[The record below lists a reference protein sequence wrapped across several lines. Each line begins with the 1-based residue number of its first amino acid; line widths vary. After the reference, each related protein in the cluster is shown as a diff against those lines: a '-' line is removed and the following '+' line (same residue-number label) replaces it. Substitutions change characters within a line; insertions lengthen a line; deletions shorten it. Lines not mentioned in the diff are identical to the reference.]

1 MKRRTKKKGIGS
13 DDHTQFFVALSSPGP
28 EMLHILL
35 KAAFALHFG
44 VVLSGAFLGIGGLS
58 LLWDLLSAL
67 FCALCLVLWR
77 RFVSRHHQRVVSVL
91 VALML
96 LRWGV
101 CWTLGA
107 PAATYAGTVAG
118 LLYLPPLMAV
128 SVMVSPTSHRAWIAM
143 LSLMGLVAVGG
154 SFRGALSES
163 VLTDWRIGI
172 IFVGSFSLLSFYLRK
187 WSDHHSRL
195 VESFAR
201 ARQLKQAAQ
210 TDELTGLLNRR
221 AGRKKLDRAVIK
233 RRAMSVLLMD
243 VDHFKSI
250 NDTHGHHI
258 GDQAL
263 TCLAGILRRS
273 LRRSDAIV
281 RWGGEEF
288 VVLLLDVPP
297 HHAVAI
303 GEKIRKAVAEETPRL
318 LLPMTISIGLAYR
331 ESGETV
337 DDMLRHADN
346 ALYKAKKDGRNLLV
360 QAPSRA
366 KPAS

>member
-1 MKRRTKKKGIGS
+1 MKRRKEKKVIDT
-13 DDHTQFFVALSSPGP
+13 DDHTQFFVTLSSPGP

-35 KAAFALHFG
+35 KVALGLHCG
-44 VVLSGAFLGIGGLS
+44 VVLSGALMGIGGLS
-58 LLWDLLSAL
+58 LLWDLLSAM
-67 FCALCLVLWR
+67 FCALCLILWR
-77 RFVSRHHQRVVSVL
+77 RFVSRHHRRIVTVL
-91 VALML
+91 VVLML
-96 LRWGV
+96 LRWGLS
-101 CWTLGA
+101 WTLGA
-107 PAATYAGTVAG
+107 PAAAYAGALAG

-128 SVMVSPTSHRAWIAM
+128 SVMVGPISHRAWLAM
-143 LSLMGLVAVGG
+143 VSLMGMLAIGG
-154 SFRGALSES
+154 SFRGTLAES
-163 VLTDWRIGI
+163 VLTDWRIGF

-201 ARQLKQAAQ
+201 AKQLKQAAQ

-221 AGRKKLDRAVIK
+221 AGRKRLDRAVIK
-233 RRAMSVLLMD
+233 QRTMTVLLMD

-263 TCLAGILRRS
+263 TSLAGILRRS

-288 VVLLLDVPP
+288 VAILLDVPP
-297 HHAVAI
+297 HQAAKI
-303 GEKIRKAVAEETPRL
+303 GEKIRKAVATETPRIV
-318 LLPMTISIGLAYR
+318 LPLTISIGMACR
-331 ESGETV
+331 EPGETV

-346 ALYKAKKDGRNLLV
+346 ALYKAKKDGRNRLV
-360 QAPSRA
+360 QAPPRS

>member
-1 MKRRTKKKGIGS
+1 MKRRTKKKGIGKE
-13 DDHTQFFVALSSPGP
+13 DHTQFFLAISSPGP

-35 KAAFALHFG
+35 KVAFGLHFG
-44 VVLSGAFLGIGGLS
+44 IVLSGALMGIGGLS

-77 RFVSRHHQRVVSVL
+77 RFVSRHHRRIVTFLVV
-91 VALML
+91 LML
-96 LRWGV
+96 LRWV
-101 CWTLGA
+101 ICWTLGT
-107 PAATYAGTVAG
+107 PDATYAGTVAG

-128 SVMVSPTSHRAWIAM
+128 SVMVGPTSHRAWIAM
-143 LSLMGLVAVGG
+143 VSLMGLVAVGG

-163 VLTDWRIGI
+163 VLTDWRVGI

-221 AGRKKLDRAVIK
+221 AGRKVLDRAVIK
-233 RRAMSVLLMD
+233 RRAMCVLLMD
-243 VDHFKSI
+243 VDHFKSV
-250 NDTHGHHI
+250 NDTHGHQV

-297 HHAVAI
+297 HHAASL
-303 GEKIRKAVAEETPRL
+303 GEKIRKAVADETPRL
-318 LLPMTISIGLAYR
+318 LVPFTISIGLAFR

-346 ALYKAKKDGRNLLV
+346 ALYKAKKGGRNRLV
-360 QAPSRA
+360 QAPPRA
-366 KPAS
+366 KSAS